1 MPAHQ
6 GGDSLL
12 PRWRRWAARPWALP
26 WPLPAVLAWTAGWAG
41 LLLAQR
47 LGAAPAMAWAC
58 GVLLALLLALPCR
71 GAWRQGL
78 AALGFPL
85 SALATG
91 WAGALPQWVWP
102 LAALPLLLLYPIRA
116 WRDAPF
122 FPTPGGGLQGLR
134 QAVGEPA
141 PRRVLDAGC
150 GAGHGLRELLGQW
163 PAATVHG
170 LEWSG
175 PLAWVARRRCPR
187 ARVLRG
193 DMWSAH
199 WGGHDLVYLFQR
211 PESMPRAWTKACAE
225 LAPGSWVVSLEF
237 AVPGLTPVDC
247 LAADRRR
254 PVWVYRV
261 PAADAQ

>member
-1 MPAHQ
+1 MSPRD
-6 GGDSLL
+6 GVDS
-12 PRWRRWAARPWALP
+12 PVPPWRRWAARPWAMP
-26 WPLPAVLAWTAGWAG
+26 WPLPAVLAWAAGWAG

-47 LGAAPAMAWAC
+47 LGAPPALAWA
-58 GVLLALLLALPCR
+58 GGALLALLLALPCR

-91 WAGALPQWVWP
+91 GAGALPPWVWP
-102 LAALPLLLLYPIRA
+102 LAALPLLLLYPVRA

-122 FPTPGGGLQGLR
+122 FPTPGGGLRGLR
-134 QAVGEPA
+134 QVVGEPA

-150 GAGHGLRELLGQW
+150 GAGHGLLELQAQW
-163 PAATVHG
+163 PAATVQG
-170 LEWSG
+170 LEWSR
-175 PLAWVARRRCPR
+175 PLAWVARRRCPG

-211 PESMPRAWTKACAE
+211 PESMARAWAKASAE

-237 AVPGLTPVDC
+237 AVPGLTPVAC

-261 PAADAQ
+261 PAAGAQ